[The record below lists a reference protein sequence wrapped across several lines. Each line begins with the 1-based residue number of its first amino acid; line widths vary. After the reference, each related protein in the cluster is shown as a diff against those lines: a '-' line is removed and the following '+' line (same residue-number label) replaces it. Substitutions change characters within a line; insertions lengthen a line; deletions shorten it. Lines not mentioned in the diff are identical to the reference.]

1 MSLFVVFIQNPFI
14 NSRDSSM
21 KAQSRMQTAAEPSQ
35 ARNEPQRARA
45 GRRSRVREGGAVG
58 EKGSAPRTAA
68 SIDQDRRVFDTT
80 GRSIPWAIRDINR
93 LFAATLEPLVSRDG
107 VTVCHWYYLRILSE
121 FDGLNQRELSHK
133 VGVHPNTA
141 VPALDN
147 MEKHGLVKR
156 VRDANDRRR
165 MCVHL
170 TPKGRRLRDEMIPDV
185 SAMVFRSI
193 ANVPSADLDTFFKVI
208 KRIEDNLVA
217 EGGDIERA
225 IEW

>member
-1 MSLFVVFIQNPFI
+1 
-14 NSRDSSM
+14 M
-21 KAQSRMQTAAEPSQ
+21 KAQSRTQTGPDSAQRRS
-35 ARNEPQRARA
+35 EPQRARS
-45 GRRSRVREGGAVG
+45 GRRPRARADGADSD
-58 EKGSAPRTAA
+58 KGTGQHALPTV
-68 SIDQDRRVFDTT
+68 DQDPRVFDSM
-80 GRSIPWAIRDINR
+80 GRSIAWAIRDVNR

-121 FDGLNQRELSHK
+121 HDGLNQRELSQK

-147 MEKHGLVKR
+147 MEKHGLVMR

-170 TPKGRRLRDEMIPDV
+170 TPKGRRLRDEMIPHV
-185 SAMVFRSI
+185 KAMLYRSV
-193 ANVPSADLDTFFKVI
+193 AHLTPAELDTFFKVVN
-208 KRIEDNLVA
+208 RIEQNLVA
-217 EGGDIERA
+217 EGGDIERG

>member
-1 MSLFVVFIQNPFI
+1 
-14 NSRDSSM
+14 M
-21 KAQSRMQTAAEPSQ
+21 KAQSRMQTAAEPTQ
-35 ARNEPQRARA
+35 ARNEPQRART
-45 GRRSRVREGGAVG
+45 GRRSRVREGGAVSDQ
-58 EKGSAPRTAA
+58 GSAPRTAA

-121 FDGLNQRELSHK
+121 FDGLNQRELSRK

-193 ANVPSADLDTFFKVI
+193 ANVTSADLDTFFKVI

>member
-1 MSLFVVFIQNPFI
+1 
-14 NSRDSSM
+14 M
-21 KAQSRMQTAAEPSQ
+21 KAQLKTQSGLDSAQRRS
-35 ARNEPQRARA
+35 EPQRAQA
-45 GRRSRVREGGAVG
+45 GRR
-58 EKGSAPRTAA
+58 PRTRGDGADGDKRGGQQTLPPVELDPR
-68 SIDQDRRVFDTT
+68 IFDSTS
-80 GRSIPWAIRDINR
+80 RSIAWVVRDINR
-93 LFAATLEPLVSRDG
+93 LYAATLEPLVSRDG

-121 FDGLNQRELSHK
+121 HDGLNQRELSEK

-185 SAMVFRSI
+185 KAMLYRSI
-193 ANVPSADLDTFFKVI
+193 AHLKPAELDTFFKVMN
-208 KRIEDNLVA
+208 RIEQNLVA
-217 EGGDIERA
+217 EGANIERG

>member
-1 MSLFVVFIQNPFI
+1 
-14 NSRDSSM
+14 M
-21 KAQSRMQTAAEPSQ
+21 KVQSRVQTAVEPAQ

-45 GRRSRVREGGAVG
+45 ARRSRVREGGAV
-58 EKGSAPRTAA
+58 SDQRSTPRTAA
-68 SIDQDRRVFDTT
+68 SIDQDRRVFDTG
-80 GRSIPWAIRDINR
+80 GRSIPWAIRDLNR

-121 FDGLNQRELSHK
+121 FDGLNQRELSQK

-147 MEKHGLVKR
+147 MEMHGLVKR

-170 TPKGRRLRDEMIPDV
+170 TAKGRRLRDEMIPDV

-193 ANVPSADLDTFFKVI
+193 ANVTSSELDTFFKVI

-217 EGGDIERA
+217 EGGDIERG

>member
-1 MSLFVVFIQNPFI
+1 
-14 NSRDSSM
+14 M
-21 KAQSRMQTAAEPSQ
+21 KAQSRMQTAVEPSQ

-45 GRRSRVREGGAVG
+45 GRRSRVREGGGAG
-58 EKGSAPRTAA
+58 EKAGAPRTAA
-68 SIDQDRRVFDTT
+68 SIDQDRRVFDTA
-80 GRSIPWAIRDINR
+80 GRSIPWAIRDLNR

-107 VTVCHWYYLRILSE
+107 VTIYHWYYLRILSE
-121 FDGLNQRELSHK
+121 FDGLNQRELSKK

-193 ANVPSADLDTFFKVI
+193 ANVTPAELDTFFKVI

-217 EGGDIERA
+217 EGGDIERG

>member
-1 MSLFVVFIQNPFI
+1 
-14 NSRDSSM
+14 
-21 KAQSRMQTAAEPSQ
+21 
-35 ARNEPQRARA
+35 
-45 GRRSRVREGGAVG
+45 
-58 EKGSAPRTAA
+58 
-68 SIDQDRRVFDTT
+68 
-80 GRSIPWAIRDINR
+80 
-93 LFAATLEPLVSRDG
+93 

-121 FDGLNQRELSHK
+121 FDGLNQRELSQK

-193 ANVPSADLDTFFKVI
+193 ANVTPGELDTFFKVI

>member
-1 MSLFVVFIQNPFI
+1 
-14 NSRDSSM
+14 M
-21 KAQSRMQTAAEPSQ
+21 KAQSRMQTAVEPAQ

-45 GRRSRVREGGAVG
+45 GRRSRVREGGAVSDQR
-58 EKGSAPRTAA
+58 SAPRTAA
-68 SIDQDRRVFDTT
+68 SIDQDRRVFDTA
-80 GRSIPWAIRDINR
+80 GRSIPWTIRDLNR

-193 ANVPSADLDTFFKVI
+193 ANVTSADLDTFFKVI

>member
-1 MSLFVVFIQNPFI
+1 
-14 NSRDSSM
+14 M
-21 KAQSRMQTAAEPSQ
+21 KAQSRMQTEAESQ
-35 ARNEPQRARA
+35 PRGEPQRARS
-45 GRRSRVREGGAVG
+45 GRRPRAREGGAVG
-58 EKGSAPRTAA
+58 EQKSGRRALPSV
-68 SIDQDRRVFDTT
+68 DQDRRVFDSA
-80 GRSIPWAIRDINR
+80 GRSIPWAIRDVNR

-121 FDGLNQRELSHK
+121 FDGLNQRELSAK

-147 MEKHGLVKR
+147 MEMHGLVKR

-170 TPKGRRLRDEMIPDV
+170 TPKGRRLREEMIPHV
-185 SAMVFRSI
+185 KSMLYRSI
-193 ANVPSADLDTFFKVI
+193 AHVTPAELDTFFKVI
-208 KRIEDNLVA
+208 YRIEQNLIA
-217 EGGDIERA
+217 EGGESARG

>member
-1 MSLFVVFIQNPFI
+1 
-14 NSRDSSM
+14 M
-21 KAQSRMQTAAEPSQ
+21 KAQSRMPIGAQSQ
-35 ARNEPQRARA
+35 PGSSEPQRARS
-45 GRRSRVREGGAVG
+45 GRRPRAREGGAVG
-58 EKGSAPRTAA
+58 AVREQKSGQRAVPSV
-68 SIDQDRRVFDTT
+68 DQDRRVFDST
-80 GRSIPWAIRDINR
+80 GRSIPWAIRDLNR

-121 FDGLNQRELSHK
+121 FDGLNQRELSEK

-147 MEKHGLVKR
+147 MEMHGLVKR

-193 ANVPSADLDTFFKVI
+193 ANVTPSELDTFFNVI
-208 KRIEDNLVA
+208 KRIEENLVA
-217 EGGDIERA
+217 EGGNIERG

>member
-1 MSLFVVFIQNPFI
+1 MSLVVLTQKPFI
-14 NSRDSSM
+14 YSKDSSM
-21 KAQSRMQTAAEPSQ
+21 KAQSRMQTAVEPAQ
-35 ARNEPQRARA
+35 ARNEPQRARS
-45 GRRSRVREGGAVG
+45 GRRPRAREAGAI
-58 EKGSAPRTAA
+58 EQRSAPRAA
-68 SIDQDRRVFDTT
+68 ATIDQDRRVFDTA
-80 GRSIPWAIRDINR
+80 GKSIPWAIRDLNR

-121 FDGLNQRELSHK
+121 FDGLNQRELSQK

-147 MEKHGLVKR
+147 MEKNGLVKR

-165 MCVHL
+165 VCVHL

-193 ANVPSADLDTFFKVI
+193 ANVTSSELDTFFKVI
-208 KRIEDNLVA
+208 KRIEENLVA
-217 EGGDIERA
+217 EGGDIERG

>member
-1 MSLFVVFIQNPFI
+1 
-14 NSRDSSM
+14 M
-21 KAQSRMQTAAEPSQ
+21 KSQSRMQTEAESQ
-35 ARNEPQRARA
+35 PGNEPQRARS
-45 GRRSRVREGGAVG
+45 GRRSRARKGGAVG
-58 EKGSAPRTAA
+58 EQKSGQRALPSV
-68 SIDQDRRVFDTT
+68 DQDRRVFDSA
-80 GRSIPWAIRDINR
+80 GRSIPWAIRDVNR

-121 FDGLNQRELSHK
+121 FDGLNQRELSAK

-147 MEKHGLVKR
+147 MEMHGLVKR

-170 TPKGRRLRDEMIPDV
+170 TPKGRRLRDEMIPEV

-193 ANVPSADLDTFFKVI
+193 ANVTPSELDTFFKVI
-208 KRIEDNLVA
+208 KRIEANLVA
-217 EGGDIERA
+217 EGGNVERGV
-225 IEW
+225 EW